1 MQSGF
6 SQQSEPNFGVR
17 RLALDQAAAAL
28 EPTIYPASK
37 SGDELSTNKGYV
49 TIDVTKH

>member
-1 MQSGF
+1 MCISVCNQVLINN
-6 SQQSEPNFGVR
+6 QEPNFGVR

-37 SGDELSTNKGYV
+37 SGDELVN
-49 TIDVTKH
+49 